1 MPYFMTTSYKS
12 IPDIGEDKY
21 WDDNWGDD
29 VDDFIRPLKFGLE
42 VNAKFFPQSG
52 FLEHETAIIPNLFSI
67 EFWFCTEVIKDAI
80 EQLEPGRHRFHP
92 FSLRDAPEGKEIKQL
107 YIINIVDPIDAVD
120 VERSENLVTRINPSG
135 KPITQVA
142 TAYLSKN
149 KREIALHDSLVEDR
163 HLWVSP
169 KAFGPGN
176 AFVSD
181 KLHDVIQQHDMTPS
195 PLEFYRTK

>member
-12 IPDIGEDKY
+12 IPDVDEDKY
-21 WDDNWGDD
+21 WDENWGDD

-92 FSLRDAPEGKEIKQL
+92 FSLNHEL
-107 YIINIVDPIDAVD
+107 YEP
-120 VERSENLVTRINPSG
+120 NLHR
-135 KPITQVA
+135 
-142 TAYLSKN
+142 LSDSF
-149 KREIALHDSLVEDR
+149 RFALSIR
-163 HLWVSP
+163 RFSY
-169 KAFGPGN
+169 G
-176 AFVSD
+176 
-181 KLHDVIQQHDMTPS
+181 
-195 PLEFYRTK
+195 